1 MSALPLVLLHGWGAH
16 AGVWGE
22 VIARMDL
29 GHTVIAPDYPAED
42 SVDRSMNEVIDRL
55 AAMVPEQCVVA
66 GWSLGGQL
74 ALQWAQRYP
83 RRIRKLILVSTTPRF
98 VTAPDWSHG
107 MDADAF
113 SSFAGLV
120 ATDAAQALHRFLL
133 LETQGDAQARKV
145 TRQLEAALAT
155 RPEPE
160 GTVLMRT
167 LDWLRDT
174 DLRTVL
180 HDIVQ
185 PVLVVHGDCD
195 RITPLAAGEY
205 LATHLAD
212 ARMERMPGA
221 AHAPFVSDPVAF
233 SRRIAEFC
241 NE

>member
-16 AGVWGE
+16 AGVWSE

-29 GHTVIAPDYPAED
+29 GHTVIAPDYPDEGG
-42 SVDRSMNEVIDRL
+42 VDRSMNEVIDRL

-74 ALQWAQRYP
+74 ALQWARRYP
-83 RRIRKLILVSTTPRF
+83 RRVRKLILVSTTPRF
-98 VTAPDWSHG
+98 VTAPDWAHG
-107 MDADAF
+107 MDAEAF

-120 ATDAAQALHRFLL
+120 ASDAAQALRRFLL

-145 TRQLEAALAT
+145 ARQLEAALAT

-160 GTVLMRT
+160 GPLLMRT
-167 LDWLRDT
+167 LDWLRET
-174 DLRTVL
+174 DLRSL
-180 HDIVQ
+180 LADIVQ
-185 PVLVVHGDCD
+185 PALIVHGDCD

-205 LATHLAD
+205 LAAHLAD
-212 ARMERMPGA
+212 ARIEQMPGA

>member
-1 MSALPLVLLHGWGAH
+1 MSALPLVLLHGWGVH

-42 SVDRSMNEVIDRL
+42 GVDRSMNEVIDRL

-83 RRIRKLILVSTTPRF
+83 RRIRKLILISTTPRF
-98 VTAPDWSHG
+98 VTAPDWAHG

-120 ATDAAQALHRFLL
+120 ASDAAQALRRFRL

-145 TRQLEAALAT
+145 ARQLEAALAT
-155 RPEPE
+155 RPEAE

-167 LDWLRDT
+167 LDWLRET
-174 DLRTVL
+174 DLRPL
-180 HDIVQ
+180 LADIVQ
-185 PVLVVHGDCD
+185 PALIVHGDCD

-212 ARMERMPGA
+212 ARIERMSGA